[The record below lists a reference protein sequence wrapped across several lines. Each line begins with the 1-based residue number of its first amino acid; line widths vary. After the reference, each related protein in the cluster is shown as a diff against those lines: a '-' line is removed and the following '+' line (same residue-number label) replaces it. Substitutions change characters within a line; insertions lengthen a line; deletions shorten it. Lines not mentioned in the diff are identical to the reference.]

1 MKYLNKKNKQPARG
15 HYTRAKDYKMETNK
29 DYEKLKKQFE
39 EYQIAMQNE
48 IKDRIKQTK
57 IEVLNELKK
66 RLIVDYQSVV
76 TEIYQ
81 LIEEN

>member
-1 MKYLNKKNKQPARG
+1 
-15 HYTRAKDYKMETNK
+15 MEINK

>member
-1 MKYLNKKNKQPARG
+1 MK
-15 HYTRAKDYKMETNK
+15 TNK

-48 IKDRIKQTK
+48 IKDRIKQAK
-57 IEVLNELKK
+57 IQVLNELKK

>member
-1 MKYLNKKNKQPARG
+1 
-15 HYTRAKDYKMETNK
+15 METNK

-48 IKDRIKQTK
+48 IKDRIKQAK

>member
-1 MKYLNKKNKQPARG
+1 
-15 HYTRAKDYKMETNK
+15 METNK
-29 DYEKLKKQFE
+29 DYKKLKKQFE

-48 IKDRIKQTK
+48 IKNRIKQAK

-76 TEIYQ
+76 AEIYQ
-81 LIEEN
+81 LIEGN

>member
-1 MKYLNKKNKQPARG
+1 
-15 HYTRAKDYKMETNK
+15 METNK

-48 IKDRIKQTK
+48 IKDRIKQAKTD
-57 IEVLNELKK
+57 VLNELKK
-66 RLIVDYQSVV
+66 RLVVDYQSVV

-81 LIEEN
+81 IIEEK

>member
-1 MKYLNKKNKQPARG
+1 
-15 HYTRAKDYKMETNK
+15 METNK

-48 IKDRIKQTK
+48 IKDRIKQAK

-66 RLIVDYQSVV
+66 RLVVDYQSVV

-81 LIEEN
+81 IIEGR

>member
-1 MKYLNKKNKQPARG
+1 
-15 HYTRAKDYKMETNK
+15 METNK
-29 DYEKLKKQFE
+29 DYKKLKKQFE

-48 IKDRIKQTK
+48 IKNRIKQAK

-66 RLIVDYQSVV
+66 RLIVDYQSAV